1 MRALPVGTNIAVTQD
16 MQTLLLD
23 FRYALR
29 SLMRTPGFSVV
40 AIATLALGIGANTAI
55 FSLVNAVLLRPLPYA
70 NPSQLIAVTESA
82 NGSQDRHVSGH
93 EFAAWRD
100 QNRTLSDV
108 MAYEGAGFNLTGGGE
123 PRSVSALSVSA
134 NYFSVLG
141 VDARLGRVLRKGDDS
156 RGANHVVVLSDAL
169 WRSRFAADAAVI
181 GRSIQ
186 LNDEPYT
193 VVGVMQA
200 RAFDPQLWVPMDM
213 ADVERK
219 VGKHSLNVVARLKP
233 TATLALAREDLNRV
247 SHQLEQQMPEQN
259 TGHSAAT
266 QGLLE
271 SVVGESR
278 RPVMIALGAVAFVLL
293 IACANVAHLLLTR
306 ATNRQREIALR
317 TALGAGRGRLISHLL
332 TESLLLAFA
341 GGAAGLLLAM
351 WIVELVP
358 TMTSA
363 KMPRLN
369 EVSIDGR
376 VLAATALCVV
386 LAAIVS
392 GVLPAIR
399 GTLPRLGEL
408 LNESSRASSGRA
420 TRLAGF
426 LVVSEVA
433 LALVLLVGAGLTVK
447 SLVNLDAVPPGFD
460 SRNVLLVSV
469 SLPGSRYPEA
479 AQQRATF
486 EEIVGSLRTIPS
498 VTNVG
503 STTQFPLTGENDWL
517 AIHVEGKAAS
527 TAGEENSVAWRVV
540 TAGFFDAM
548 KIPLKSG
555 RTFQNTDA
563 RTALPLIRWYA
574 QQPYPDHFNET
585 QAGPVAVV
593 NETMAERNWPG
604 ENPIGKRFKM
614 LESPYITVVGV
625 VGDIK
630 HRGLGLRASPEVFL
644 SHLQEPESWATIA
657 IRSQTDPLSLV
668 SSVRARIRAIDK
680 DLPVERIR
688 TLEDVRSESVG
699 DARLNA
705 GLLGAFGALAL
716 VMAVVGIYGVI
727 SYSVAQRTHEI
738 GIRTAIGAT
747 GHDVVR
753 MILGRAVMLTLTG
766 VVAGTAGALS
776 LSQVLERLLFNVKPA
791 DPATLL
797 GMSVLLSAVA
807 IFASYIPARR
817 ALRVDPVEALRAQ

>member
-1 MRALPVGTNIAVTQD
+1 

-29 SLMRTPGFSVV
+29 SLMRTPAFSVV
-40 AIATLALGIGANTAI
+40 AIVTLALGIGANSAI

-70 NPSQLIAVTESA
+70 NPEQLIAITENA

-93 EFAAWRD
+93 ELAAWRD

-123 PRSVSALSVSA
+123 PRSVSALSVSG

-141 VDARLGRVLRKGDDS
+141 VDARLGRVFRKGDDR
-156 RGANHVVVLSDAL
+156 RGANRVVVLSEAL
-169 WRSRFAADAAVI
+169 WKSRFAADVAVI

-193 VVGVMQA
+193 VVGVMHA

-213 ADVERK
+213 ADIERK
-219 VGKHSLNVVARLKP
+219 IGKHSLTVVARLKSNS
-233 TATLALAREDLNRV
+233 TIALAREDVNRI
-247 SHQLEQQMPEQN
+247 SSALEKQMPEQN
-259 TGHSAAT
+259 TGHSAALK
-266 QGLLE
+266 GLLE
-271 SVVGESR
+271 SVIGESR

-341 GGAAGLLLAM
+341 GGAGGLLLAM

-358 TMTSA
+358 NMTSA

-399 GTLPRLGEL
+399 GTLPRLSEL
-408 LNESSRASSGRA
+408 LNESSRASSGTSR
-420 TRLAGF
+420 RLAGF

-433 LALVLLVGAGLTVK
+433 LALVLLVGAGLTAK
-447 SLVNLDAVPPGFD
+447 SLINLDSVQPGFD
-460 SRNVLLVSV
+460 SHNVLLTSV
-469 SLPGSRYPEA
+469 SLPGTRYPDP
-479 AQQRATF
+479 AQQRAKF
-486 EEIVGSLRTIPS
+486 EEIVSDLRTLPS
-498 VTNVG
+498 VTSVG

-517 AIHVEGKAAS
+517 AVNIEGKPHNS
-527 TAGEENSVAWRVV
+527 AGDENSVAWRVV

-548 KIPLKSG
+548 RIPLKSG

-563 RTALPLIRWYA
+563 RIALPLIRWYP
-574 QQPYPDHFNET
+574 QQPLPDHFSET
-585 QAGPVAVV
+585 QAAPVAVV

-644 SHLQEPESWATIA
+644 SNLQEPESWATIA
-657 IRSQTDPLSLV
+657 IRTEGDPLSLV
-668 SSVRARIRAIDK
+668 SAVRARIRAIDK
-680 DLPVERIR
+680 DLPLERIR
-688 TLEDVRSESVG
+688 TLEDVRAESVG

-716 VMAVVGIYGVI
+716 VMAIVGIYGVV

-747 GHDVVR
+747 GHDVVKL
-753 MILGRAVMLTLTG
+753 ILGRAVMLTLVG
-766 VVAGTAGALS
+766 VLAGTAGALA
-776 LSQVLERLLFNVKPA
+776 LSQLLERLLFNVKPA
-791 DPATLL
+791 DPITLI
-797 GMSVLLSAVA
+797 GMSILLSGVA
-807 IFASYIPARR
+807 ILASYIPARR
-817 ALRVDPVEALRAQ
+817 ALRVDPLEALRAQ